1 MIAIVFDGQLR
12 AVRDHPVPE
21 ALENEALVKV
31 LLAGICNTDLEI
43 TRGYM
48 GFRGVIGHEFVG
60 VVEKAGERD
69 LVGKRVVGEINC
81 GCGLCGYCLKGLRSH
96 CPERK
101 VLGILGKD
109 GALAEYL
116 TLPLENLHPVPEN
129 VTDQEAV
136 FTEPLAAAFQIT
148 EQVHVRPTD
157 RVLVMGDG
165 KLGLLAAMVLG
176 LSSNDV
182 TLLGKHENKLRIARE
197 RNIKT
202 MLPDDLPQEGPKG
215 AKTYDMV
222 VEATGRAEGFQNA
235 LRLVRPRGNI
245 VLKSTVAQGREMNLA
260 PLVIDEVTV
269 TGSRCGPF
277 GPALSA
283 LARGLVDVR
292 PLITGIYPFER
303 AEEAFK
309 KAGQRGSLKVLV
321 DFR

>member
-1 MIAIVFDGQLR
+1 LKAIVFDGELR
-12 AVRDHPVPE
+12 AVRDHPAPE
-21 ALENEALVKV
+21 ALANEALVKV
-31 LLAGICNTDLEI
+31 LLAGICDTDLEI

-48 GFRGVIGHEFVG
+48 GFRGVLGHEFVG
-60 VVEKAGERD
+60 VVEKARD
-69 LVGKRVVGEINC
+69 RHLIGQRVVGEINC
-81 GCGLCGYCLKGLRSH
+81 GCGLCGYCLAGLRSH
-96 CPERK
+96 CPGRK
-101 VLGILGKD
+101 VLGISGKD

-116 TLPLENLHPVPEN
+116 SLPLENLHTVPEN
-129 VTDQEAV
+129 VPDEEAV
-136 FTEPLAAAFQIT
+136 FTEPLAAAFEIT

-182 TLLGKHENKLRIARE
+182 SLLGKHEHKLGIARA

-202 MLPDDLPQEGPKG
+202 MLLGDLPLGDLK
-215 AKTYDMV
+215 KRKIYDTV
-222 VEATGRAEGFQNA
+222 VEATGSAGGLELAMG
-235 LRLVRPRGNI
+235 LVKPRGNI
-245 VLKSTVAQGREMNLA
+245 VLKSTVAEGKEMNLA

-277 GPALSA
+277 GPALGA
-283 LARGLVDVR
+283 LARGLVEVR
-292 PLITGIYPFER
+292 PLITGIFPFER